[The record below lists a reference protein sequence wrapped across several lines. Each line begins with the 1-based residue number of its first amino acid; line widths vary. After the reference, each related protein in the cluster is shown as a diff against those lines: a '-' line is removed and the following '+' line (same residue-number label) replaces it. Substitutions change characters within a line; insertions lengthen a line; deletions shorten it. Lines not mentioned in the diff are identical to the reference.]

1 MAGDGTALNV
11 VLKADFRRMESD
23 LKKAGVI
30 AEKAVGDIEDKFAKS
45 SPKLSIGSSVLAGFA
60 GGAAAGLIAQLGE
73 KVAALPGQII
83 EANRELAKLG
93 DTARRVA
100 LSTDEL
106 QKIQFLGA
114 QNGLTA
120 AQSDQGV
127 KGFASAIAG
136 ANAEG
141 SKLGQLLSDN
151 NIKLTTATGQQ
162 RNLNDLLADAATLMQ
177 GARTEQ
183 EKIDI
188 AKLLGLSDDWIR
200 ILEKGPEAFR
210 LSQAAAVATG
220 SIIDKEII
228 QRAKDFDTFWSQSFA
243 NFSTWAKSA
252 AVSAA
257 SEFRKFLA
265 VANIT
270 NDPNSLL
277 QQRQKYQDIIA
288 KNGPTSLKG
297 SFAQTGLNDLDSKL
311 EQQLAPAMAVAKK
324 ALAEEMIRQAGASGT
339 AAAKK
344 GDAAFGGLIKPTAT
358 NTSALKPTP
367 KAAGGGGGGGLSDED
382 QRFNQ
387 VLRYIE
393 QLEKTGRILQA
404 EKDSIG
410 LTNAERAKAIE
421 LARIGTVT
429 DEGQLASLN
438 KQIDAN
444 EQLRQAIEKAKMAQK
459 GMNDAAQFAGQ
470 ELLGAFE
477 SLLDGG
483 KIEDAINGIT
493 KALMK
498 AALQAAILGQ
508 GPLANLFGGASTTGG
523 PGGLIGSLLG
533 AFGGARASGG
543 PVQAGKTYMVGE
555 NGPEMVRFGK
565 NGTVMPN
572 SVVGGRGGGGGVNFQ
587 VINQSSAQAGQPE
600 VSTGPDGK
608 MMIRMMIRD
617 EFNGDI
623 AKNGPMAQMLQGRYG
638 MNRSGGRR

>member
-1 MAGDGTALNV
+1 MAGDATALNV
-11 VLKADFRRMESD
+11 LLTANFKRLESD
-23 LKKAGVI
+23 LKKAGLV
-30 AEKAVGDIEDKFAKS
+30 AEKAVGDIEETFSKARPELNLSGLVKGGLAAGVIAGVAASVGGLIQQLAEANKQIADLDKFSSRTGLSTDRIQQIQYAGQQGGLDGNATLSGLDAVAKKIDEIS
-45 SPKLSIGSSVLAGFA
+45 KGGENGLSKLFADNNLKVTDLNSALSQTADLMRGASNAFEKEKIAEAVGLTKEWVPVLEN
-60 GGAAAGLIAQLGE
+60 GAAAFDNISRQ
-73 KVAALPGQII
+73 
-83 EANRELAKLG
+83 
-93 DTARRVA
+93 
-100 LSTDEL
+100 
-106 QKIQFLGA
+106 
-114 QNGLTA
+114 
-120 AQSDQGV
+120 
-127 KGFASAIAG
+127 AG
-136 ANAEG
+136 AA
-141 SKLGQLLSDN
+141 
-151 NIKLTTATGQQ
+151 
-162 RNLNDLLADAATLMQ
+162 
-177 GARTEQ
+177 GAIVDREM
-183 EKIDI
+183 
-188 AKLLGLSDDWIR
+188 
-200 ILEKGPEAFR
+200 
-210 LSQAAAVATG
+210 
-220 SIIDKEII
+220 I
-228 QRAKDFDTFWSQSFA
+228 QRAKEFQAAWDS
-243 NFSTWAKSA
+243 
-252 AVSAA
+252 AVSNFASGARQALLPILKLLQDLIGAA
-257 SEFRKFLA
+257 GKGLA
-265 VANIT
+265 VIDQKASAYAQDLIARQGPPV
-270 NDPNSLL
+270 DPSQGLSL
-277 QQRQKYQDIIA
+277 
-288 KNGPTSLKG
+288 
-297 SFAQTGLNDLDSKL
+297 AQY
-311 EQQLAPAMAVAKK
+311 
-324 ALAEEMIRQAGASGT
+324 
-339 AAAKK
+339 
-344 GDAAFGGLIKPTAT
+344 DAAFAKVRAGGDEVADAWIKARNARADYERELNTAKARGARDLTVAPGKGTT
-358 NTSALKPTP
+358 NVDSLYSKPKP
-367 KAAGGGGGGGLSDED
+367 AGGGGGGISEED

-387 VLRYIE
+387 VQRYIE

-523 PGGLIGSLLG
+523 PGGLIGSLLS